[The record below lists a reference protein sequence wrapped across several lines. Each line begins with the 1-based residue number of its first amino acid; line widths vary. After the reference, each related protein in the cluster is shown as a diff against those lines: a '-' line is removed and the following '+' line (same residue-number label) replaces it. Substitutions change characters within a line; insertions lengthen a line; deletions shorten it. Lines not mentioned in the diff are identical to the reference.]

1 MNITM
6 HSLTCEMRPEDAVT
20 VWSITFT
27 EGGGTRRAELEVG
40 LNEHWPSSLM
50 DIVRRAIHPS
60 RFREVLA
67 EPPAG
72 GPDVRPSTSMPWAAL
87 S

>member
-6 HSLTCEMRPEDAVT
+6 HSLTREMRPENAVT
-20 VWSITFT
+20 AWSITFT
-27 EGGGTRRAELEVG
+27 EGRWTRRAELEVG
-40 LNEHWPSSLM
+40 LNERRPSSLM
-50 DIVRRAIHPS
+50 DFVRRATHPS

-67 EPPAG
+67 EPLPE
-72 GPDVRPSTSMPWAAL
+72 GPTCRPSTSMPLAAL

>member
-1 MNITM
+1 MRITM
-6 HSLTCEMRPEDAVT
+6 HSLTWEMWPEDAVT
-20 VWSITFT
+20 VWPITFT
-27 EGGGTRRAELEVG
+27 EGGWTRRAELEVG
-40 LNEHWPSSLM
+40 LNERRPSSLM
-50 DIVRRAIHPS
+50 DIVRGAMHPS

-72 GPDVRPSTSMPWAAL
+72 GPTCRPSTSMPQAAL